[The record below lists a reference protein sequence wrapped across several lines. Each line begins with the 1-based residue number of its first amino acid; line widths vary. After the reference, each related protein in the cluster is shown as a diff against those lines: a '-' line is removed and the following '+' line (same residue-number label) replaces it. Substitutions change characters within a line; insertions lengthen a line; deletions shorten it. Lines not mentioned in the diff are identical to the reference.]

1 MLTGGEHTV
10 EMRYEEGFGL
20 MPGGDMGGHPPW
32 GRRPEKKMIVNDSI
46 LRRAERHSK
55 HGEG

>member
-1 MLTGGEHTV
+1 M

-20 MPGGDMGGHPPW
+20 TPGGEMGGHPPW

-46 LRRAERHSK
+46 PRRAERLSK